1 MLYQLAGTFTLL
13 TSLISG
19 WHVTSHLRNFHNPV
33 VQRKVLAILWMAPI
47 YSTTSW
53 FSLVFPHAE
62 AYLSIVRDC
71 YESYVVYVFL
81 SFLISVM
88 GNGDRSLVVAKL
100 AENKL
105 TLQPPCTFCGLC
117 LKVGKEGGAVETAG
131 AVLTQCQ
138 GLALQFVLCKPVIA
152 VANFAV
158 NHMGIWKPT
167 QTHEKMEGT
176 LVDWYNPSVYIL
188 VCANLSVSCAFFG
201 LLKFYHLVAN
211 DLRWCRPWPKFLCIK
226 GVVFA
231 TFWQGLAVNILAK
244 TARGEGD
251 GNEGGWAK
259 QAQVRK
265 REERGEGGGRKVR
278 ETNTYTTEK
287 EVGNTSKKVNE
298 RETREIYIYD
308 TNISSHP
315 PPPPHTH
322 TSNQTRVS

>member
-315 PPPPHTH
+315 PPPPPHSH
-322 TSNQTRVS
+322 L